1 MPETVATGLRLAP
14 EALTRPFEPSQFDF
28 KTTDELEPFLGVLG
42 QERAVEALQFG
53 VAMPRP
59 GYNVYV
65 MGEPGTGRFS
75 FVRRYLKAE
84 GKRLATPSDW
94 VYVNNFDEPR
104 EPRVVE
110 LPQGG
115 AAEFI
120 ADIGQLIDN
129 LMATFP
135 AVFEHPSFQQKK
147 SAIDR
152 AFNQRYDKALDVI
165 EKLALEKDIA
175 LYRDSSN
182 IAFTPMKDGKSMDE
196 AEFAQLP
203 EAERER
209 YHEDISALE
218 VHLNEGL
225 ASLPLWKR
233 ESSNQ
238 LRQLNDETI
247 SQALQPLL
255 APLSEKYG
263 ENAGIEAYLQ
273 AVQVNLLKTVVEQL
287 VDENRPDA
295 QTRQLLEEQYSP
307 SLVVGHP
314 LDGGAP
320 VVFEPHPTYDNLFGR
335 IEYSTDQ
342 GALYTSYRQLRPGAL
357 HRANGGFLMLEAEK
371 MLSEP
376 FVWEA
381 LKRALQSRRL
391 KMESPLAELGRLA
404 TVTLNPEVIPLNVKV
419 VIIGSRQ
426 LYYTLQDLD
435 PDFQEMFRV
444 LVDFDEEI
452 PLAEDSLEQFAQLMK
467 TRTSE
472 EGMAPLTAAAV
483 ARLATVTLN
492 PEVIP
497 LNVKVVIIGSRQL
510 YYTLQDLDPDFQEM
524 FRVLV
529 DFDEEIP
536 LAEDSLE
543 QFAQLMKTRTSE
555 EGMAPLTAA
564 AVARLATYSARL
576 AEHQGRLSAR
586 IGDLFQLVSEA
597 DFIRQL
603 AKDEVTD
610 VGHIERALKAKAT
623 RTGRVSARILEDILA
638 GVILIDSEGAA
649 IGKCNG
655 LTVLEVG
662 DSAFGMP
669 ARISATVYPGGSGIV
684 DIEREV
690 NLGQPIHSKGV
701 MILTGF
707 LGSRYA
713 QEFPLEISASIALE
727 QSYGYVDGDSAS
739 LGECCALISAI
750 SRTPLKQCFAIT
762 GSINQFGEVQAVG
775 GVNEKIEGFFRLC
788 EARGLTGE
796 QGAII
801 PFANVTT
808 LMLDERV
815 LEAVRQERFHIY
827 AVRHVDEALS
837 LLVGEPV
844 GAADKDG
851 QFPKGSVNARVVE
864 RLRDIAE
871 IELEEDGKGDTPA
884 GAVSANTSAKG
895 TEQN

>member
-1 MPETVATGLRLAP
+1 MPDPVASRLRLAP
-14 EALTRPFEPSQFDF
+14 EALTRRFSAEQFAF
-28 KTTDELEPFLGVLG
+28 SNTDDLEPFRGVLG

-59 GYNVYV
+59 GYNVFV

-75 FVRRYLKAE
+75 FVKRYLKAE
-84 GKRLATPSDW
+84 AKRLETPADR
-94 VYVNNFDEPR
+94 VYVNHFDEPR
-104 EPRVVE
+104 EPRALE
-110 LPQGG
+110 LPSGT
-115 AAEFI
+115 ASEFM
-120 ADIGQLIDN
+120 ADINGLIDN
-129 LMATFP
+129 LLATFP

-147 SAIDR
+147 NAIDR
-152 AFNQRYDKALDVI
+152 AFNKRYDQALDVI
-165 EKLALEKDIA
+165 ERLSLEKSVA

-182 IAFTPMKDGKSMDE
+182 IAFTPMLEGKALDE

-203 EAERER
+203 ETERER
-209 YHEDISALE
+209 FHADIATLE
-218 VHLNEGL
+218 ERLNEEL
-225 ASLPLWKR
+225 ASLPQWKR
-233 ESSNQ
+233 ESSNL
-238 LRQLNDETI
+238 LRQLNEETI
-247 SQALQPLL
+247 TIALQPLL
-255 APLSEKYG
+255 APLSEKYA
-263 ENAGIEAYLQ
+263 ENAGVCAYLQ
-273 AVQVNLLKTVVEQL
+273 AVQVNLLKTVVDQL
-287 VDENRPDA
+287 VEVEKADA
-295 QTRQLLEEQYSP
+295 QTRKLLEEQYCP
-307 SLVVGHP
+307 SLVVGHHAQ
-314 LDGGAP
+314 GGAP

-335 IEYSTDQ
+335 IEYNTDQ

-357 HRANGGFLMLEAEK
+357 HRANGGFLILEAEK
-371 MLSEP
+371 MLGEP
-376 FVWEA
+376 FVWDA
-381 LKRALQSRRL
+381 LKRALQSRQL
-391 KMESPLAELGRLA
+391 KMESPLGDLGRIA
-404 TVTLNPEVIPLNVKV
+404 TVTLTPQMIPLHLKV

-444 LVDFDEEI
+444 LVDFDEDI
-452 PLAEDSLEQFAQLMK
+452 PLADDSLEQFAQLMK

-483 ARLATVTLN
+483 ARV
-492 PEVIP
+492 
-497 LNVKVVIIGSRQL
+497 
-510 YYTLQDLDPDFQEM
+510 
-524 FRVLV
+524 
-529 DFDEEIP
+529 
-536 LAEDSLE
+536 
-543 QFAQLMKTRTSE
+543 
-555 EGMAPLTAA
+555 
-564 AVARLATYSARL
+564 ATYSARL

-597 DFIRQL
+597 DFIRSL
-603 AKDEVTD
+603 AGDEVTD
-610 VGHIERALKAKAT
+610 AGHIERALKAKAT
-623 RTGRVSARILEDILA
+623 RTGRVSARIIDDMLA
-638 GVILIDSEGAA
+638 GIILIDTAGAA
-649 IGKCNG
+649 VGKCNG

-662 DSAFGMP
+662 DSAFGVP

-701 MILTGF
+701 MILTGY

-739 LGECCALISAI
+739 LGEVCTLISAL

-801 PFANVTT
+801 PHSNVTT

-815 LEAVRQERFHIY
+815 LQAVRAGQFHIY

-837 LLVGEPV
+837 LLVGEDAGSPNEQ
-844 GAADKDG
+844 G
-851 QFPKGSVNARVVE
+851 QFPAGSVNARVVE
-864 RLRDIAE
+864 RLRDIAAMGM
-871 IELEEDGKGDTPA
+871 EEDDKEEPKKA
-884 GAVSANTSAKG
+884 EPVAAKEKKPRAKKP
-895 TEQN
+895 TAE

>member
-1 MPETVATGLRLAP
+1 MPKPNLAALRLSP
-14 EALTRPFEPSQFDF
+14 EALTRPFAPEQFNFSSTAD
-28 KTTDELEPFLGVLG
+28 LEPFRGVLG

-59 GYNVYV
+59 GYNVFV

-75 FVRRYLKAE
+75 FVKRYLKAE
-84 GKRLATPSDW
+84 AKRLETPADR
-94 VYVNNFDEPR
+94 VYVNHFDEPR
-104 EPRVVE
+104 EPRALE
-110 LPQGG
+110 LPSGT
-115 AAEFI
+115 ASEFM
-120 ADIGQLIDN
+120 ADINGLIDN
-129 LMATFP
+129 LLATFP

-147 SAIDR
+147 NAIDR
-152 AFNQRYDKALDVI
+152 AFNKRYDQALDVI
-165 EKLALEKDIA
+165 ERLSLEKSVA

-182 IAFTPMKDGKSMDE
+182 IAFTPMLEGKALDE

-209 YHEDISALE
+209 FHADIATLE
-218 VHLNEGL
+218 ERLNEEL
-225 ASLPLWKR
+225 ASLPQWKR
-233 ESSNQ
+233 ESSNL
-238 LRQLNDETI
+238 LRQLNEETI
-247 SQALQPLL
+247 TIALQPLL
-255 APLSEKYG
+255 APLSEKYA
-263 ENAGIEAYLQ
+263 ENAGVCAYLQ
-273 AVQVNLLKTVVEQL
+273 AVQVNLLKTVVDQL
-287 VDENRPDA
+287 VEVEKADA
-295 QTRQLLEEQYSP
+295 QTRKLLEEQYCP
-307 SLVVGHP
+307 SLVVGHHAQ
-314 LDGGAP
+314 GGAP

-335 IEYSTDQ
+335 IEYNTDQ

-357 HRANGGFLMLEAEK
+357 HRANGGFLILEAEK
-371 MLSEP
+371 MLGEP
-376 FVWEA
+376 FVWDA
-381 LKRALQSRRL
+381 LKRALQSRQL
-391 KMESPLAELGRLA
+391 KMESPLGDLGRIA
-404 TVTLNPEVIPLNVKV
+404 TVTLTPQMIPLHLKV

-444 LVDFDEEI
+444 LVDFDEDI
-452 PLAEDSLEQFAQLMK
+452 PLADDSLEQFAQLMK

-483 ARLATVTLN
+483 ARV
-492 PEVIP
+492 
-497 LNVKVVIIGSRQL
+497 
-510 YYTLQDLDPDFQEM
+510 
-524 FRVLV
+524 
-529 DFDEEIP
+529 
-536 LAEDSLE
+536 
-543 QFAQLMKTRTSE
+543 
-555 EGMAPLTAA
+555 
-564 AVARLATYSARL
+564 ATYSARL

-597 DFIRQL
+597 DFIRSL
-603 AKDEVTD
+603 AGDEVTD
-610 VGHIERALKAKAT
+610 AGHIERALKAKAT
-623 RTGRVSARILEDILA
+623 RTGRVSARIIDDMLA
-638 GVILIDSEGAA
+638 GIILIDTAGAA
-649 IGKCNG
+649 VGKCNG

-662 DSAFGMP
+662 DSAFGVP

-701 MILTGF
+701 MILTGY

-739 LGECCALISAI
+739 LGEVCTLISAL

-801 PFANVTT
+801 PHSNVTT

-815 LEAVRQERFHIY
+815 LQAVRAGQFHIY
-827 AVRHVDEALS
+827 AVRQVDEALS
-837 LLVGEPV
+837 LLVGEDAGSPNEQ
-844 GAADKDG
+844 G
-851 QFPKGSVNARVVE
+851 QFPAGSVNARVVE
-864 RLRDIAE
+864 RLRDIAAMGME
-871 IELEEDGKGDTPA
+871 DDDKEEPKKAEPVAAKEKKPRAKKPA
-884 GAVSANTSAKG
+884 A
-895 TEQN
+895 E

>member
-1 MPETVATGLRLAP
+1 MPDSVAASLRLAP
-14 EALTRPFEPSQFDF
+14 DALTRPFAPEQFNF
-28 KTTDELEPFLGVLG
+28 TSTDDLEPFRGVLG

-59 GYNVYV
+59 GYNVFV

-75 FVRRYLKAE
+75 FVQRYLKAE
-84 GKRLATPSDW
+84 AKRLGTPADQ
-94 VYVNNFDEPR
+94 VYVNHFDEPR
-104 EPRVVE
+104 EPRALE
-110 LPQGG
+110 LPAGTAG
-115 AAEFI
+115 AFI
-120 ADIGQLIDN
+120 ADINQLIDN
-129 LMATFP
+129 LLATFP
-135 AVFEHPSFQQKK
+135 AVFEHPAYQQKK

-152 AFNQRYDKALDVI
+152 AFNKRYDQALDVI
-165 EKLALEKDIA
+165 EKLSLEKSVA

-182 IAFTPMKDGKSMDE
+182 IAFTPMLEGKALDE

-209 YHEDISALE
+209 FHGDIASLE
-218 VHLNEGL
+218 ERLNEEL
-225 ASLPLWKR
+225 ASLPQWKR

-238 LRQLNDETI
+238 LRQLNEETI
-247 SQALQPLL
+247 TVALQPLL
-255 APLSEKYG
+255 APLSKKYA
-263 ENAGIEAYLQ
+263 ENAGVCAYLQ
-273 AVQVNLLKTVVEQL
+273 AVQVNLLKTVVDQL
-287 VDENRPDA
+287 VEVEKADA
-295 QTRQLLEEQYSP
+295 QTRKLLEEQYCP
-307 SLVVGHP
+307 SLVVGHHAH
-314 LDGGAP
+314 GGAP

-335 IEYSTDQ
+335 IEYNTDQ

-357 HRANGGFLMLEAEK
+357 HRANGGFLVLEAEK
-371 MLSEP
+371 LLGEP

-381 LKRALQSRRL
+381 LKRALHSRQL
-391 KMESPLAELGRLA
+391 KMESPLGELGRIA
-404 TVTLNPEVIPLNVKV
+404 TVTLNPQVIPLQVKV
-419 VIIGSRQ
+419 VIIGARQ
-426 LYYTLQDLD
+426 LYYALQDHD

-444 LVDFDEEI
+444 LVDFDEDI
-452 PLAEDSLEQFAQLMK
+452 PLGDESLEQFAQLMK
-467 TRTSE
+467 TRT
-472 EGMAPLTAAAV
+472 M
-483 ARLATVTLN
+483 
-492 PEVIP
+492 
-497 LNVKVVIIGSRQL
+497 
-510 YYTLQDLDPDFQEM
+510 
-524 FRVLV
+524 
-529 DFDEEIP
+529 
-536 LAEDSLE
+536 
-543 QFAQLMKTRTSE
+543 E

-603 AKDEVTD
+603 ASETVTD

-623 RTGRVSARILEDILA
+623 RTGRVSARIIDDMLA
-638 GVILIDSEGAA
+638 GIILIDTAGAA
-649 IGKCNG
+649 VGKCNG

-662 DSAFGMP
+662 DSAFGVP
-669 ARISATVYPGGSGIV
+669 ARISATVYPGSSGIV

-701 MILTGF
+701 MILTGY

-739 LGECCALISAI
+739 LGEVCTLISAL

-801 PFANVTT
+801 PHSNVAT

-815 LEAVRQERFHIY
+815 LQAVRAGLFHVYAVRQ
-827 AVRHVDEALS
+827 VDEALS
-837 LLVGEPV
+837 LLVGEDAGTPN
-844 GAADKDG
+844 AEG
-851 QFPKGSVNARVVE
+851 QFPAGSVNARVVA
-864 RLRDIAE
+864 RLREIAE
-871 IELEEDGKGDTPA
+871 MNMDEDDKDEVQPVALVASVKEKKPRVKKPA
-884 GAVSANTSAKG
+884 A
-895 TEQN
+895 

>member
-1 MPETVATGLRLAP
+1 MPDSVAAHLRLAP
-14 EALTRPFEPSQFDF
+14 EALTRPFSPEQFNFSNTED
-28 KTTDELEPFLGVLG
+28 LEPFRGVLG

-59 GYNVYV
+59 GYNVFV

-75 FVRRYLKAE
+75 FVKRYLKAE
-84 GKRLATPSDW
+84 AKRLETPADR
-94 VYVNNFDEPR
+94 VYVNHFDEPR
-104 EPRVVE
+104 EPRALE
-110 LPQGG
+110 LPSGTAG
-115 AAEFI
+115 EFL
-120 ADIGQLIDN
+120 ADINGLIDN
-129 LMATFP
+129 LLATFP

-147 SAIDR
+147 NAIDR
-152 AFNQRYDKALDVI
+152 AFNKRYDQALDVI
-165 EKLALEKDIA
+165 ERLSLEKNVA

-182 IAFTPMKDGKSMDE
+182 IAFTPMLEGKALDE

-209 YHEDISALE
+209 FHADIATLE
-218 VHLNEGL
+218 ERLNEEL
-225 ASLPLWKR
+225 ASLPQWKR
-233 ESSNQ
+233 ESSNL
-238 LRQLNDETI
+238 LRQLNEETI
-247 SQALQPLL
+247 TIALQPLL
-255 APLSEKYG
+255 APLSQKYA
-263 ENAGIEAYLQ
+263 ENAGVCAYLQ
-273 AVQVNLLKTVVEQL
+273 AVQVNLLKTVVDQL
-287 VDENRPDA
+287 VEVEKADA
-295 QTRQLLEEQYSP
+295 QTRKLLEEQYCP
-307 SLVVGHP
+307 SLVVGHHAQ
-314 LDGGAP
+314 GGAP

-335 IEYSTDQ
+335 IEYNTDQ

-357 HRANGGFLMLEAEK
+357 HRANGGFLILEAEK
-371 MLSEP
+371 MLGEP
-376 FVWEA
+376 FVWDA
-381 LKRALQSRRL
+381 LKRALQSRQL
-391 KMESPLAELGRLA
+391 KMESPLGDLGRIA
-404 TVTLNPEVIPLNVKV
+404 TVTLTPQMIPLHLKV

-444 LVDFDEEI
+444 LVDFDEDI
-452 PLAEDSLEQFAQLMK
+452 PLADDSLEQFAQLMK

-483 ARLATVTLN
+483 ARV
-492 PEVIP
+492 
-497 LNVKVVIIGSRQL
+497 
-510 YYTLQDLDPDFQEM
+510 
-524 FRVLV
+524 
-529 DFDEEIP
+529 
-536 LAEDSLE
+536 
-543 QFAQLMKTRTSE
+543 
-555 EGMAPLTAA
+555 
-564 AVARLATYSARL
+564 ATYSARL

-597 DFIRQL
+597 DFIRSL
-603 AKDEVTD
+603 AGDEVTD
-610 VGHIERALKAKAT
+610 AGHIERALKAKAT
-623 RTGRVSARILEDILA
+623 RTGRVSARIIDDMLA
-638 GVILIDSEGAA
+638 GIILIDTAGAA
-649 IGKCNG
+649 VGKCNG

-662 DSAFGMP
+662 DSAFGVP

-701 MILTGF
+701 MILTGY

-739 LGECCALISAI
+739 LGEVCTLISAL

-801 PFANVTT
+801 PHSNVTT

-815 LEAVRQERFHIY
+815 LQAVRAGQFHIY
-827 AVRHVDEALS
+827 AVRQVDEALS
-837 LLVGEPV
+837 LLVG
-844 GAADKDG
+844 ADAGSPNEQG
-851 QFPKGSVNARVVE
+851 QFPAGSVNARVVE
-864 RLRDIAE
+864 RLRDIAAMGM
-871 IELEEDGKGDTPA
+871 EEDDKEEPKKEEPA
-884 GAVSANTSAKG
+884 AAVKEKKPRAKKPAA
-895 TEQN
+895 E

>member
-1 MPETVATGLRLAP
+1 MPDSVAAHLRLAP
-14 EALTRPFEPSQFDF
+14 EALTRPFSPEQFNFTNTED
-28 KTTDELEPFLGVLG
+28 LEPFRGVLG

-59 GYNVYV
+59 GYNVFV

-75 FVRRYLKAE
+75 FVKRYLKAE
-84 GKRLATPSDW
+84 AKRLETPADR
-94 VYVNNFDEPR
+94 VYVNHFDEPR
-104 EPRVVE
+104 EPRALE
-110 LPQGG
+110 LPSGTAG
-115 AAEFI
+115 EFL
-120 ADIGQLIDN
+120 ADINGLIDN
-129 LMATFP
+129 LLATFP

-147 SAIDR
+147 NAIDR
-152 AFNQRYDKALDVI
+152 DFNKRYDQALDVV
-165 EKLALEKDIA
+165 ERLSLEKSVA

-182 IAFTPMKDGKSMDE
+182 IAFTPMLDGKALDE

-209 YHEDISALE
+209 FHADIATLE
-218 VHLNEGL
+218 ERLNEEL
-225 ASLPLWKR
+225 SSLPQWKR
-233 ESSNQ
+233 ESSNL
-238 LRQLNDETI
+238 LRQLNEETI
-247 SQALQPLL
+247 TIALQPLL
-255 APLSEKYG
+255 APLSQKYA
-263 ENAGIEAYLQ
+263 ENAGVCAYLQ
-273 AVQVNLLKTVVEQL
+273 AVQVNLLKTVVDQL
-287 VDENRPDA
+287 VEVEKADA
-295 QTRQLLEEQYSP
+295 QTRKLLEEQYCP
-307 SLVVGHP
+307 SLVVGHHAQ
-314 LDGGAP
+314 GGAP

-335 IEYSTDQ
+335 IEYNTDQ

-357 HRANGGFLMLEAEK
+357 HRANGGFLILEAGK
-371 MLSEP
+371 MLGEP
-376 FVWEA
+376 FVWDA
-381 LKRALQSRRL
+381 LKRALQSRQL
-391 KMESPLAELGRLA
+391 KMESPLGDLGRIA
-404 TVTLNPEVIPLNVKV
+404 TVTLTPQMIPLHLKV

-444 LVDFDEEI
+444 LVDFDEDI
-452 PLAEDSLEQFAQLMK
+452 PLADDSLEQFAQLMK

-483 ARLATVTLN
+483 ARV
-492 PEVIP
+492 
-497 LNVKVVIIGSRQL
+497 
-510 YYTLQDLDPDFQEM
+510 
-524 FRVLV
+524 
-529 DFDEEIP
+529 
-536 LAEDSLE
+536 
-543 QFAQLMKTRTSE
+543 
-555 EGMAPLTAA
+555 
-564 AVARLATYSARL
+564 ATYSARL

-597 DFIRQL
+597 DFIRSL
-603 AKDEVTD
+603 AGDEVTD
-610 VGHIERALKAKAT
+610 AGHIERALKAKAT
-623 RTGRVSARILEDILA
+623 RTGRVSARIIDDMLA
-638 GVILIDSEGAA
+638 GIILIDTAGAA
-649 IGKCNG
+649 VGKCNG

-662 DSAFGMP
+662 DSAFGVP

-701 MILTGF
+701 MILTGY

-739 LGECCALISAI
+739 LGEVCTLISAL

-801 PFANVTT
+801 PHSNVTT

-815 LEAVRQERFHIY
+815 LQAVRAGQFHIY
-827 AVRHVDEALS
+827 AVRQVDEALS
-837 LLVGEPV
+837 LLVG
-844 GAADKDG
+844 ADAGSPNEQG
-851 QFPKGSVNARVVE
+851 QFPAGSVNARVVE
-864 RLRDIAE
+864 RLRDIAAMGM
-871 IELEEDGKGDTPA
+871 EEDDKEEPKKEEPA
-884 GAVSANTSAKG
+884 AAAK
-895 TEQN
+895 EKKPRAKKPAAE

>member
-1 MPETVATGLRLAP
+1 MPDSVAAHLRLAP
-14 EALTRPFEPSQFDF
+14 EALTRPFSPEQFNFTNTED
-28 KTTDELEPFLGVLG
+28 LEPFRGVLG

-59 GYNVYV
+59 GYNVFV

-75 FVRRYLKAE
+75 FVKRYLKAE
-84 GKRLATPSDW
+84 AKRLETPADR
-94 VYVNNFDEPR
+94 VYVNHFDEPR
-104 EPRVVE
+104 EPRALE
-110 LPQGG
+110 LPSGTAG
-115 AAEFI
+115 EFL
-120 ADIGQLIDN
+120 ADINGLIDN
-129 LMATFP
+129 LLATFP

-147 SAIDR
+147 NAIDR
-152 AFNQRYDKALDVI
+152 DFNKRYDQALDVV
-165 EKLALEKDIA
+165 ERLSLEKSVA

-182 IAFTPMKDGKSMDE
+182 IAFTPMLDGKALDE

-209 YHEDISALE
+209 FHADIATLE
-218 VHLNEGL
+218 ERLNEEL
-225 ASLPLWKR
+225 SSLPQWKR
-233 ESSNQ
+233 ESSNL
-238 LRQLNDETI
+238 LRQLNEETI
-247 SQALQPLL
+247 TIALQPLL
-255 APLSEKYG
+255 APLSQKYA
-263 ENAGIEAYLQ
+263 ENAGVCAYLQ
-273 AVQVNLLKTVVEQL
+273 AVQVNLLKTVVDQL
-287 VDENRPDA
+287 VEVEKADA
-295 QTRQLLEEQYSP
+295 QTRKLLEEQYCP
-307 SLVVGHP
+307 SLVVGHHAQ
-314 LDGGAP
+314 GGAP

-335 IEYSTDQ
+335 IEYNTDQ

-357 HRANGGFLMLEAEK
+357 HRANGGFLILEAVK
-371 MLSEP
+371 MLGEP
-376 FVWEA
+376 FVWDA
-381 LKRALQSRRL
+381 LKRALQSRQL
-391 KMESPLAELGRLA
+391 KMESPLGDLGRIA
-404 TVTLNPEVIPLNVKV
+404 TVTLTPQMIPLHLKV

-444 LVDFDEEI
+444 LVDFDEDI
-452 PLAEDSLEQFAQLMK
+452 PLADDSLEQFAQLMK

-483 ARLATVTLN
+483 ARV
-492 PEVIP
+492 
-497 LNVKVVIIGSRQL
+497 
-510 YYTLQDLDPDFQEM
+510 
-524 FRVLV
+524 
-529 DFDEEIP
+529 
-536 LAEDSLE
+536 
-543 QFAQLMKTRTSE
+543 
-555 EGMAPLTAA
+555 
-564 AVARLATYSARL
+564 ATYSARL

-597 DFIRQL
+597 DFIRSL
-603 AKDEVTD
+603 AGDEVTD
-610 VGHIERALKAKAT
+610 AGHIERALKAKAT
-623 RTGRVSARILEDILA
+623 RTGRVSARIIDDMLA
-638 GVILIDSEGAA
+638 GIILIDTAGAA
-649 IGKCNG
+649 VGKCNG

-662 DSAFGMP
+662 DSAFGVP

-701 MILTGF
+701 MILTGY

-739 LGECCALISAI
+739 LGEVCTLISAL

-801 PFANVTT
+801 PHSNVTT

-815 LEAVRQERFHIY
+815 LQAVRAGQFHIY
-827 AVRHVDEALS
+827 AVRQVDEALS
-837 LLVGEPV
+837 LLVG
-844 GAADKDG
+844 ADAGSPNEQG
-851 QFPKGSVNARVVE
+851 QFPAGSVNARVVE
-864 RLRDIAE
+864 RLRDIAAMGM
-871 IELEEDGKGDTPA
+871 EEDDKEEPKKEEPA
-884 GAVSANTSAKG
+884 AAAK
-895 TEQN
+895 EKKPRAKKPAAE